1 MSKSIQGFKLKGNED
16 HYMLNIAKL
25 FGRSPFA
32 PLQKH
37 MDKVG
42 ECVRTLPPLF
52 DAIRDKD
59 YERVDKLAAEISE
72 TEHAADLI
80 KNDIR
85 NHLPKGLFL
94 SINRASL
101 LEILSLQDG
110 IADSAEDVAVLT
122 TLKHLEFYPQFNE
135 VFPQFLSRHLRV
147 FETTSRVMQELDELL
162 ETSFGGIEAEKVR
175 SLVQE
180 VAFQEHEADVVQRQL
195 LKVIFQD
202 DKGMPYTSFYLWQQI
217 FRKIASISDVS
228 EKLAFRMRM
237 TLEL

>member
-1 MSKSIQGFKLKGNED
+1 
-16 HYMLNIAKL
+16 MLNINKL

-37 MDKVG
+37 MEKVG
-42 ECVRTLPPLF
+42 DCVNHLPSLF
-52 DAIRDKD
+52 DAIRDED
-59 YERVDKLAAEISE
+59 YDRVEKIAADISE
-72 TEHAADLI
+72 AEHSADLI

-110 IADSAEDVAVLT
+110 IADSAEDVAILA
-122 TLKHLEFYPQFNE
+122 TLKKLKFYPHFSE
-135 VFPQFLSRHLRV
+135 IFPEFLSYNLRV
-147 FETTSRVMQELDELL
+147 FETTRRVTQELDELL

-180 VAFQEHEADVVQRQL
+180 VAFQEHEADVVQRKL
-195 LKVIFQD
+195 LKAMFQD
-202 DKGMPYTSFYLWQQI
+202 DEGMPYTSFHLWQRM
-217 FRKIASISDVS
+217 FRGIAAISNVS